1 MPSVFTLIING
12 DLPGRFVWKDDLC
25 VAFLSIN
32 PLQPGHTLV
41 VPRDEVSHWID
52 LEPDTMRHLVDV
64 SRLIGKAIDAVYG
77 PEKVGLMIAG
87 LEVPHTHVHVSPIYQ
102 VDDLDFA
109 NADPNPDPVELD
121 AAAEALR
128 EQLAAMGH
136 PLP

>member
-109 NADPNPDPVELD
+109 NADPNPEPVELD

>member
-52 LEPDTMRHLVDV
+52 LEPDTMRHVVDV

-109 NADPNPDPVELD
+109 NADPNPEPVELD